1 MLFRRKTKYRMY
13 RLLNIFHDTWYAL
26 VQIFAFIVL
35 YLTPISNYVHLV
47 LILIGIDLVTGS
59 YASIK
64 EGQKFEAA
72 KLRHTVEKFVF
83 YAIAIIVG
91 YVLQRIIDDGSE
103 LARIVAL
110 YVGSVECKSIYENIS
125 RITGTDVLE
134 RVWDIFKIKLDDW
147 LRGLKSSKK
156 EMNDTGSTGKI

>member
-1 MLFRRKTKYRMY
+1 MY
-13 RLLNIFHDTWYAL
+13 RLMNIFHETWTAML
-26 VQIFAFIVL
+26 QIFAFIVL

-47 LILIGIDLVTGS
+47 IVLIGIDLITGS

-83 YAIAIIVG
+83 YAMAIIVG
-91 YVLQRIIDDGSE
+91 YILQRIIDDGSE

-134 RVWDIFKIKLDDW
+134 KVWDIFKVKLDGW
-147 LRGLKSSKK
+147 IEGLKSSKK
-156 EMNDTGSTGKI
+156 EFNDTGNSNPL